1 MLVLNEVISQD
12 KTSGS
17 IMMSKSQ
24 SSKNLAQAK
33 VVNKSIEKKSVC
45 SLIFVGS
52 NNGPLS
58 KGYQK
63 DFGKFKPIHVGR
75 I

>member
-24 SSKNLAQAK
+24 SSKNLTQTKA
-33 VVNKSIEKKSVC
+33 VNKSIEKKAYPVSFLLV
-45 SLIFVGS
+45 LIMDH
-52 NNGPLS
+52 
-58 KGYQK
+58 YQK
-63 DFGKFKPIHVGR
+63 DTKKILVNLNLFT
-75 I
+75 

>member
-1 MLVLNEVISQD
+1 MFNEVISQD

-24 SSKNLAQAK
+24 SRKNLTLTK
-33 VVNKSIEKKSVC
+33 LVNKSIEKSVC

-52 NNGPLS
+52 NNGSLW
-58 KGYQK
+58 KGYKK
-63 DFGKFKPIHVGR
+63 DFGKFKPIQIGH